1 MASGHGARLE
11 RRPSLDRRHVL
22 RVLAGSALL
31 PLGAAPMV
39 HAVQAAPAGAE
50 EAGTPGCGGTFDA
63 KLQQFYVDFAAG
75 DWPAVM
81 ALLSPGIVLKVPDA
95 FAFGATIK
103 GPNRV
108 ISYLKRVARV
118 WAVSLDGV
126 TGFESHS
133 LAVHHGVTTD
143 QGGCNSSV
151 LARFNADGLIEEAA
165 LIGFN
170 H

>member
-1 MASGHGARLE
+1 
-11 RRPSLDRRHVL
+11 
-22 RVLAGSALL
+22 
-31 PLGAAPMV
+31 MV
-39 HAVQAAPAGAE
+39 HALQATPAGADG
-50 EAGTPGCGGTFDA
+50 AATPGCGGTFDA

-75 DWPAVM
+75 DWAAVM
-81 ALLSPGIVLKVPDA
+81 PLLSPGIVLKVPDA

-133 LAVHHGVTTD
+133 LAVHHGVSAE
-143 QGGCNSSV
+143 GGCESSV
-151 LARFNADGLIEEAA
+151 LARFNADGLIDEAA